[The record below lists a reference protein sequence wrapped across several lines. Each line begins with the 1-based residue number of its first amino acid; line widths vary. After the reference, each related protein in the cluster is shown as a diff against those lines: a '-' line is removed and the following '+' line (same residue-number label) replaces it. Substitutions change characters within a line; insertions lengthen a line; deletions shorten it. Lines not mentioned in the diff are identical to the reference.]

1 MVSLVK
7 MLGDRFQLLIL
18 YVTAMLTEAVRQLLT
33 RLANVLFAAALTYDT
48 VNQIAAGA
56 TELVL
61 DRPSAVREC
70 NGSSGIN
77 VPASFALG
85 AVTWLGT

>member
-48 VNQIAAGA
+48 VNQVAAGV
-56 TELVL
+56 TEMVL
-61 DRPSAVREC
+61 GKMLQHVKTNKNTKAHAVM
-70 NGSSGIN
+70 
-77 VPASFALG
+77 
-85 AVTWLGT
+85 